1 MGTRKMSEILTIDTT
16 AGMQTTERIEP
27 LPLFGEHYPML
38 LTVIPEHTS
47 GFPAPALVTLAKRL
61 KMTMKLYG
69 GVGLSANQ
77 CGVFERVFIVGN
89 GEIVIVCINPKV
101 IKASDDLIK
110 DNEGCLSFPGL
121 FLKVERA
128 SSVEVEY
135 YDYQGKKYN
144 TTFTGL
150 TARCFLH
157 ELDHMNGITMDKHVK
172 PLALK
177 MAKDKQ
183 GKLFKRVNRLQR
195 NNGIFV

>member
-1 MGTRKMSEILTIDTT
+1 MSQILKLNTVDPKY
-16 AGMQTTERIEP
+16 QQEKEVEP
-27 LPLFGEHYPML
+27 FPLYDENHPMMKQR
-38 LTVIPEHTS
+38 IPEYDITLLPNPVMTHTIN
-47 GFPAPALVTLAKRL
+47 RL
-61 KMTMKLYG
+61 KMTMKLYNG
-69 GVGLSANQ
+69 LGLSANQ

-89 GEIVIVCINPKV
+89 EEIVIVCINPKV
-101 IKASDDLIK
+101 IKVSEDLIK

-121 FLKVERA
+121 FLKIERA

-135 YDYQGKKYN
+135 YDLQGKKYN

-183 GKLFKRVNRLQR
+183 GKLFKRVKRLQR

>member
-1 MGTRKMSEILTIDTT
+1 MSQILKLNTVDPKY
-16 AGMQTTERIEP
+16 QQEKEVEP
-27 LPLFGEHYPML
+27 FPLFDENHPMMKQR
-38 LTVIPEHTS
+38 IPEYDITLLPNPVMTHTIN
-47 GFPAPALVTLAKRL
+47 RL
-61 KMTMKLYG
+61 KMTMKLYNG
-69 GVGLSANQ
+69 LGLSANQ

-89 GEIVIVCINPKV
+89 EEIVIVCINPKL

-183 GKLFKRVNRLQR
+183 GKLFKRVKRLQR

>member
-1 MGTRKMSEILTIDTT
+1 MSQILKLNTVDPKY
-16 AGMQTTERIEP
+16 QQEKEVEP
-27 LPLFGEHYPML
+27 FPLFDENHPMMKQR
-38 LTVIPEHTS
+38 IPEYNI
-47 GFPAPALVTLAKRL
+47 TLLPNPVMTNTINRL
-61 KMTMKLYG
+61 KMTMKLYNG
-69 GVGLSANQ
+69 LGLSANQ

-89 GEIVIVCINPKV
+89 EEIVIVCINPKL

-183 GKLFKRVNRLQR
+183 GKLFKRVKRLQR

>member
-1 MGTRKMSEILTIDTT
+1 MSQILKLNTVDPKY
-16 AGMQTTERIEP
+16 QQEKEVEP
-27 LPLFGEHYPML
+27 FPLYDENHPMMKQR
-38 LTVIPEHTS
+38 IPEYDITLLPNPVMTHTIN
-47 GFPAPALVTLAKRL
+47 RL
-61 KMTMKLYG
+61 KMTMKLYNG
-69 GVGLSANQ
+69 LGLSANQ

-89 GEIVIVCINPKV
+89 EEIVIVCINPKL

-121 FLKVERA
+121 FLKIERA

-183 GKLFKRVNRLQR
+183 GKLFKRVKRLQR

>member
-1 MGTRKMSEILTIDTT
+1 MSQILKLNTVDPKY
-16 AGMQTTERIEP
+16 QQEKEEDPFP
-27 LPLFGEHYPML
+27 LYDENHPMMKQR
-38 LTVIPEHTS
+38 IPEYDI
-47 GFPAPALVTLAKRL
+47 TLLPNPVMTNTINRL
-61 KMTMKLYG
+61 KMTMKLYNG
-69 GVGLSANQ
+69 LGLSANQ

-89 GEIVIVCINPKV
+89 EEIVIVCINPKL

-135 YDYQGKKYN
+135 YDLQGKKYN

-183 GKLFKRVNRLQR
+183 GKLFKRVKRLQR

>member
-1 MGTRKMSEILTIDTT
+1 MSQILKLNTVDPKY
-16 AGMQTTERIEP
+16 QQEKEVEP
-27 LPLFGEHYPML
+27 FPLYDENHPMMKQR
-38 LTVIPEHTS
+38 IPEYDITLLPNPVMTHTIN
-47 GFPAPALVTLAKRL
+47 RL
-61 KMTMKLYG
+61 KMTMKLYNG
-69 GVGLSANQ
+69 LGLSANQ

-89 GEIVIVCINPKV
+89 GEIVIVCINPKL

-135 YDYQGKKYN
+135 YDLQGKKYN

-183 GKLFKRVNRLQR
+183 GKLFKRVKRLQR

>member
-1 MGTRKMSEILTIDTT
+1 MSQILKLNTVDPKY
-16 AGMQTTERIEP
+16 QQEKEVEP
-27 LPLFGEHYPML
+27 FPLFDENHPMMKQR
-38 LTVIPEHTS
+38 IPEYNI
-47 GFPAPALVTLAKRL
+47 TLLPNPVMTNTINRL
-61 KMTMKLYG
+61 KMTMKLYNG
-69 GVGLSANQ
+69 LGLSANQ

-89 GEIVIVCINPKV
+89 EEIVIVCINPKL

-121 FLKVERA
+121 FLKIERA

-135 YDYQGKKYN
+135 YDLQGKKYN

-183 GKLFKRVNRLQR
+183 GKLFKRVKRLQR

>member
-1 MGTRKMSEILTIDTT
+1 MNQILKLNTVDPKY
-16 AGMQTTERIEP
+16 QQEKEVEP
-27 LPLFGEHYPML
+27 FPLFDENHPMMKQR
-38 LTVIPEHTS
+38 IPEYNI
-47 GFPAPALVTLAKRL
+47 TLLPNPVMTNTINRL
-61 KMTMKLYG
+61 KMTMKLYNG
-69 GVGLSANQ
+69 LGLSANQ

-89 GEIVIVCINPKV
+89 EEIVIVCINPKI

-121 FLKVERA
+121 FLKIERA

-157 ELDHMNGITMDKHVK
+157 ELDHMNGITMDKHAK

-177 MAKDKQ
+177 MAKEKQ
-183 GKLFKRVNRLQR
+183 GKLFKRVKRLQR

>member
-1 MGTRKMSEILTIDTT
+1 MSQILKLNTVDPKY
-16 AGMQTTERIEP
+16 QQEKEVEP
-27 LPLFGEHYPML
+27 FPLFDENHPMMKQR
-38 LTVIPEHTS
+38 IPEYNI
-47 GFPAPALVTLAKRL
+47 TLLPNPVMTNTINRL
-61 KMTMKLYG
+61 KMTMKLYNG
-69 GVGLSANQ
+69 LGLSANQ

-89 GEIVIVCINPKV
+89 EEIVIVCINPKL

-128 SSVEVEY
+128 ASVEVEY
-135 YDYQGKKYN
+135 YDLQGKKYN

-157 ELDHMNGITMDKHVK
+157 ELDHMNGITMDKHAK

-177 MAKDKQ
+177 MAKEKQ
-183 GKLFKRVNRLQR
+183 GKLFKRVKRLQR

>member
-1 MGTRKMSEILTIDTT
+1 MSQILKLNTVYPKYQQEKEVDPF
-16 AGMQTTERIEP
+16 P
-27 LPLFGEHYPML
+27 LYDENHPMMKQR
-38 LTVIPEHTS
+38 IPEYDI
-47 GFPAPALVTLAKRL
+47 TLLPNPVMTNTINRL
-61 KMTMKLYG
+61 KMTMKLYNG
-69 GVGLSANQ
+69 LGLSANQ

-89 GEIVIVCINPKV
+89 EEIVIVCINPKV
-101 IKASDDLIK
+101 IKVSEDLIK

-135 YDYQGKKYN
+135 YDFQGKKYN

-183 GKLFKRVNRLQR
+183 GKLFKRVKRLQR

>member
-1 MGTRKMSEILTIDTT
+1 MSQILKLNTVDPKY
-16 AGMQTTERIEP
+16 QQEKEVDPFP
-27 LPLFGEHYPML
+27 LYDENHPMMKQR
-38 LTVIPEHTS
+38 IPEYDI
-47 GFPAPALVTLAKRL
+47 TLLPNPVMTNTINRL
-61 KMTMKLYG
+61 KMTMKLYNG
-69 GVGLSANQ
+69 LGLSANQ

-101 IKASDDLIK
+101 IKVSEDLIK

-183 GKLFKRVNRLQR
+183 GKLFKRVKRLQR

>member
-1 MGTRKMSEILTIDTT
+1 MNQILKLSTVDPKY
-16 AGMQTTERIEP
+16 QQEKEVEP
-27 LPLFGEHYPML
+27 FPLFDENHPMMKQR
-38 LTVIPEHTS
+38 IPEYDITLLPNPVMTHTIN
-47 GFPAPALVTLAKRL
+47 RL
-61 KMTMKLYG
+61 KMTMKLYNG
-69 GVGLSANQ
+69 LGLSANQ

-89 GEIVIVCINPKV
+89 EEIVIVCINPKL

-183 GKLFKRVNRLQR
+183 GKLFKRVKRLQR

>member
-1 MGTRKMSEILTIDTT
+1 MSQILKLNTVDPKY
-16 AGMQTTERIEP
+16 QQEKEVEP
-27 LPLFGEHYPML
+27 FPLYDENHPMMKQR
-38 LTVIPEHTS
+38 IPEYDITLLPNPVMTHTIN
-47 GFPAPALVTLAKRL
+47 RL
-61 KMTMKLYG
+61 KMTMKLYNG
-69 GVGLSANQ
+69 LGLSANQ

-89 GEIVIVCINPKV
+89 EEIVIVCINPKL
-101 IKASDDLIK
+101 IKASDNLIK

-121 FLKVERA
+121 FLKVERP

-177 MAKDKQ
+177 MAKEKQ
-183 GKLFKRVNRLQR
+183 GKLFKRVKRLQR

>member
-1 MGTRKMSEILTIDTT
+1 MSQILKLNTVDPKY
-16 AGMQTTERIEP
+16 QQEKEVEP
-27 LPLFGEHYPML
+27 FPLYDENHPMMKQR
-38 LTVIPEHTS
+38 IPEYDITLLPTPVMTHTIN
-47 GFPAPALVTLAKRL
+47 RL
-61 KMTMKLYG
+61 KMTMKLYNG
-69 GVGLSANQ
+69 LGLSANQ

-135 YDYQGKKYN
+135 YDLEGKKYN

-177 MAKDKQ
+177 MAKEKQ
-183 GKLFKRVNRLQR
+183 GKLFKRVKRLQR

>member
-1 MGTRKMSEILTIDTT
+1 MSEILKLNTVDPKY
-16 AGMQTTERIEP
+16 QQEKEIEP
-27 LPLFGEHYPML
+27 FPLFDENHPMMKQR
-38 LTVIPEHTS
+38 IPEYNI
-47 GFPAPALVTLAKRL
+47 TLLPNPVMTNTINRL
-61 KMTMKLYG
+61 KMTMKLYNG
-69 GVGLSANQ
+69 LGLSANQ

-89 GEIVIVCINPKV
+89 GEIVIVCINPKI

-183 GKLFKRVNRLQR
+183 GKLFKRVKRLQR

>member
-1 MGTRKMSEILTIDTT
+1 MNQILTLKTVDPKY
-16 AGMQTTERIEP
+16 QQEKEVEP
-27 LPLFGEHYPML
+27 FPLYDENHPMMKQR
-38 LTVIPEHTS
+38 IPEYDITLLPNPVMTHTIN
-47 GFPAPALVTLAKRL
+47 RL
-61 KMTMKLYG
+61 KMTMKLYNG
-69 GVGLSANQ
+69 LGLSANQ

-89 GEIVIVCINPKV
+89 EEIVIVCINPKL

-128 SSVEVEY
+128 ASVEVEY
-135 YDYQGKKYN
+135 YDLQGKKYN

-157 ELDHMNGITMDKHVK
+157 ELDHMNGITMDKHAK

-177 MAKDKQ
+177 MAKEKQ
-183 GKLFKRVNRLQR
+183 GKLFKRVKRLQR

>member
-1 MGTRKMSEILTIDTT
+1 MSQILKLNTVDPKY
-16 AGMQTTERIEP
+16 QQEKEVEP
-27 LPLFGEHYPML
+27 FPLFDENHPMMKQR
-38 LTVIPEHTS
+38 IPEYNI
-47 GFPAPALVTLAKRL
+47 TLLPNPVMTNTINRL
-61 KMTMKLYG
+61 KMTMKLYNG
-69 GVGLSANQ
+69 LGLSANQ

-89 GEIVIVCINPKV
+89 EEIVIVCINPKV
-101 IKASDDLIK
+101 IKVSEDLIK

-177 MAKDKQ
+177 MAKEKQ
-183 GKLFKRVNRLQR
+183 GKLFKRVKRLQR

>member
-1 MGTRKMSEILTIDTT
+1 MSQILKLNTVDPKY
-16 AGMQTTERIEP
+16 QQEKEVEP
-27 LPLFGEHYPML
+27 FPLFDENHPMMKQR
-38 LTVIPEHTS
+38 IPEYDITLLPNPVMTHTIN
-47 GFPAPALVTLAKRL
+47 RL
-61 KMTMKLYG
+61 KMTMKLYNG
-69 GVGLSANQ
+69 LGLSANQ

-89 GEIVIVCINPKV
+89 EEIVIVCINPKL
-101 IKASDDLIK
+101 IKASDNLIK

-121 FLKVERA
+121 FLKIERA

-183 GKLFKRVNRLQR
+183 GKLFKRVKRLQR

>member
-1 MGTRKMSEILTIDTT
+1 MNQILKLNTVDPKY
-16 AGMQTTERIEP
+16 QQEKEVEP
-27 LPLFGEHYPML
+27 FPLFDENHPMMKQR
-38 LTVIPEHTS
+38 IPEYDITLLPNPVMTHTIN
-47 GFPAPALVTLAKRL
+47 RL
-61 KMTMKLYG
+61 KMTMKLYNG
-69 GVGLSANQ
+69 LGLSANQ

-89 GEIVIVCINPKV
+89 EEIVIVCINPKL

-128 SSVEVEY
+128 ASVEVEY
-135 YDYQGKKYN
+135 YDLQGKKYN

-157 ELDHMNGITMDKHVK
+157 ELDHMNGITMDKHAK

-177 MAKDKQ
+177 MAKEKQ
-183 GKLFKRVNRLQR
+183 GKLFKRVKRLQR

>member
-1 MGTRKMSEILTIDTT
+1 MSQILKLNTVDPKY
-16 AGMQTTERIEP
+16 QQEKEVEP
-27 LPLFGEHYPML
+27 FPLFDENHPMMKQR
-38 LTVIPEHTS
+38 IPEYNI
-47 GFPAPALVTLAKRL
+47 TLLPNPVMTNTINRL
-61 KMTMKLYG
+61 KMTMKLYNG
-69 GVGLSANQ
+69 LGLSANQ

-89 GEIVIVCINPKV
+89 EEIVIVCLNPKL
-101 IKASDDLIK
+101 IRASDDLIK

-128 SSVEVEY
+128 ASVEVEY
-135 YDYQGKKYN
+135 YDLQGKKYN

-157 ELDHMNGITMDKHVK
+157 ELDHMNGITMDKHAK

-177 MAKDKQ
+177 MAKVKQ
-183 GKLFKRVNRLQR
+183 GKLFKRVKRLQR